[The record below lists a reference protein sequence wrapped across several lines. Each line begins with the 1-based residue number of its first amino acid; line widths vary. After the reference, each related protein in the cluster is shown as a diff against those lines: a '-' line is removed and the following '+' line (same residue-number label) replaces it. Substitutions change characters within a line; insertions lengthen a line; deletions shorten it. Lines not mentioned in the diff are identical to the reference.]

1 MTDRPYF
8 NNHEVLL
15 GTCYSHGLI
24 TLLPIWLQMGLLHK
38 NRMKQ
43 PSNLPPPLVF
53 AEDPPFISA
62 SIHPGEMP
70 QKTSADYTFVYW
82 HDMKTDHLGF
92 SWQMLAGSILTV
104 LLIGT

>member
-8 NNHEVLL
+8 NIHEVLL

-70 QKTSADYTFVYW
+70 QKTSADYTFVY
-82 HDMKTDHLGF
+82 
-92 SWQMLAGSILTV
+92 
-104 LLIGT
+104 